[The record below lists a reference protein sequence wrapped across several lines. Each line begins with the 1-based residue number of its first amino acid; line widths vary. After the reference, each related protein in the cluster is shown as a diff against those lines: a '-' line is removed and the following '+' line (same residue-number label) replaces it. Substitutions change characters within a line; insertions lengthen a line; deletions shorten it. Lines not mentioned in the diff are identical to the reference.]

1 MYQVGI
7 IGLTVGDLDTAIEF
21 YQDVFAFEVLQPKST
36 SSEGNLRALLKSGSV
51 LVELTQL
58 KKEALRIP
66 PGSIDHMGFIVAD
79 LEPEI
84 ERLKKIGVDLE
95 SPEETYVPLNTIVQ
109 RKNGRAF
116 YFKGLNG
123 ELIELVEL
131 TGVFDSDEDDTSS
144 L

>member
-84 ERLKKIGVDLE
+84 PAR
-95 SPEETYVPLNTIVQ
+95 
-109 RKNGRAF
+109 
-116 YFKGLNG
+116 
-123 ELIELVEL
+123 
-131 TGVFDSDEDDTSS
+131 
-144 L
+144 